1 MIHSFI
7 IHLTHSFF
15 VRISKIFKE
24 HKLSLD
30 VCGLTHL
37 IPIEIITLTD
47 SLYEVTAQDVCGT
60 MYNNFSEGNKL
71 ISAVCDTHL
80 CPGPLISS
88 NELLFI

>member
-7 IHLTHSFF
+7 IHLIHSFF
-15 VRISKIFKE
+15 VRISEIFKE

-30 VCGLTHL
+30 VCGLTL
-37 IPIEIITLTD
+37 VIPIEVITPTD

-60 MYNNFSEGNKL
+60 MYNKFSEGNKV

-80 CPGPLISS
+80 YPGPLISS
-88 NELLFI
+88 N